1 MGQRTEKILYV
12 GTVEHHHEAVA
23 RLVHGGDTAL
33 VHRGC
38 DRSLVMSCPD
48 GCGSVITINLDN
60 RVGPAWRR
68 YGSLD
73 HISVFPSVWRET
85 GCRAHF
91 IVWRGTVDWL
101 KGSWWKPSEDLVA
114 RVRWA
119 LPTDG
124 YGDYTLLAQQLAEIP
139 WDVLAA
145 CRVLVNRHQAAEG
158 LGNKRGAFRL
168 LS

>member
-1 MGQRTEKILYV
+1 MERRIEKVRYV

-23 RLVHGGDTAL
+23 RLVHSGDTAL

-38 DRSLVMSCPD
+38 DRSLVMLCPD
-48 GCGSVITINLDN
+48 GCGSVITINLDK

-73 HISVFPSVWRET
+73 RVSVFPSVWRET

-91 IVWRGTVDWL
+91 IIWRGIVDWL
-101 KGSWWKPSEDLVA
+101 RESWWVPSEGLVA
-114 RVRWA
+114 RVRGL
-119 LPTDG
+119 LPRED
-124 YGDYTLLAQQLAEIP
+124 YGDYTLLAQQLGEIP

-145 CRVLVNRHQAAEG
+145 CRTLVRRHHAEEG
-158 LGNKRGAFRL
+158 LGKKRGAFRL
-168 LS
+168 R